1 MAGPERFLDMLGPAG
16 GMGFGPDWLQN
27 YINQSRGFINR
38 RAPEIP
44 KNAKSALDNILRTS
58 GGNSTVNNVINQAK
72 NRLGIGPLDLDLN
85 IKGPNILDKTKFRLG
100 GFNETINSAKD
111 FLNRPIN
118 IGGEM
123 QRHNLRQ
130 NVKGATDFLRG
141 KVGSLK
147 NLGVLKSGINF
158 TPNSILKP
166 TLGLGSRAL
175 VAEGIKRTT
184 GIEGVY
190 LSPRE
195 IMWGVRTA
203 TTNPIVGGGLAVGAV
218 IDSFNPVGPKD
229 EWGNYR
235 NFLNESTAAAKKT
248 LSELPESD
256 LTIDQLQEKIKLR
269 NLISQNTDEL
279 SGVLSPADEKAN
291 QTIEAEFA
299 KARNKPSITLAEL
312 NELEGNENN
321 SNSLNQSFYQGPQ
334 ASQKTIDFTQLPP
347 EPVLNRVTGNLNP
360 RTPPS
365 FTPPSFAINTSL
377 VNPASVAVETT
388 VPTDIA
394 SQDTAQSLL
403 EQAKA
408 KWIADTANSPAQ
420 QSGAFKPEQLWETH
434 LNNQRWRK
442 DQGRSFTHGEYL

>member
-1 MAGPERFLDMLGPAG
+1 MPGPERFLDMLGPAG

-38 RAPEIP
+38 TAPEIP
-44 KNAKSALDNILRTS
+44 KNAKSALDNILKTS

-72 NRLGIGPLDLDLN
+72 NRLGMGTLDLDLN

-118 IGGEM
+118 VGGEM
-123 QRHNLRQ
+123 QRSNIKQ

-141 KVGSLK
+141 KVGDLK
-147 NLGVLKSGINF
+147 NLGALKSGINF
-158 TPNSILKP
+158 TPGSILRP
-166 TLGLGSRAL
+166 TLGLGNRAL

-184 GIEGVY
+184 GIEGAY
-190 LSPRE
+190 LSPKE
-195 IMWGVRTA
+195 VMWGARTA
-203 TTNPIVGGGLAVGAV
+203 ATNPIVGGGLLLGGI

-229 EWGNYR
+229 EFGNYR
-235 NFLNESTAAAKKT
+235 DFLNENTAAAKKT
-248 LSELPESD
+248 ISELPESD
-256 LTIDQLQEKIKLR
+256 LTLDQLQQKIKAR
-269 NLISQNTDEL
+269 NLITRNE
-279 SGVLSPADEKAN
+279 AD
-291 QTIEAEFA
+291 
-299 KARNKPSITLAEL
+299 P
-312 NELEGNENN
+312 
-321 SNSLNQSFYQGPQ
+321 LNQSFYQGPQ
-334 ASQKTIDFTQLPP
+334 ASQETTEFTQLAPA
-347 EPVLNRVTGNLNP
+347 PVLNRITGDPGP
-360 RTPPS
+360 R
-365 FTPPSFAINTSL
+365 TPPSFAINTGL
-377 VNPASVAVETT
+377 VNTAPVAVETT

-394 SQDTAQSLL
+394 SQDAAQSLV

>member
-1 MAGPERFLDMLGPAG
+1 MPGPERFLDMLGPAG

-38 RAPEIP
+38 TAPEIP
-44 KNAKSALDNILRTS
+44 KNAKSTLDNILRTS

-72 NRLGIGPLDLDLN
+72 NRLGMGPLDLDLN

-100 GFNETINSAKD
+100 GVKE
-111 FLNRPIN
+111 FLDKPIN

-141 KVGSLK
+141 KVGGLK

-158 TPNSILKP
+158 TPGSILRP
-166 TLGLGSRAL
+166 TLGFGNRAL
-175 VAEGIKRTT
+175 VAEGVKRTT
-184 GIEGVY
+184 GIEGAY
-190 LSPRE
+190 LSPKE
-195 IMWGVRTA
+195 VMWGARTA
-203 TTNPIVGGGLAVGAV
+203 ATNPIVGGGLLLGGI

-229 EWGNYR
+229 ELADYR
-235 NFLNESTAAAKKT
+235 AFLNENTAAAKKS
-248 LSELPESD
+248 LSELPERD
-256 LTIDQLQEKIKLR
+256 LTMDQLQEKIKLR

-291 QTIEAEFA
+291 QIIEAEFA

-312 NELEGNENN
+312 NELERNGNND
-321 SNSLNQSFYQGPQ
+321 NSLNQGFYQGPQ
-334 ASQKTIDFTQLPP
+334 ASQETTEFTQLAPA
-347 EPVLNRVTGNLNP
+347 PVLNRITGDPGP

-365 FTPPSFAINTSL
+365 FTPPSFAINTGL
-377 VNPASVAVETT
+377 VNTAPVAVETT

-394 SQDTAQSLL
+394 SQDAAQSLV

>member
-1 MAGPERFLDMLGPAG
+1 MPGPERFLDMLGPAG

-38 RAPEIP
+38 TAPEIP
-44 KNAKSALDNILRTS
+44 KNAKSTLDNILRTS

-72 NRLGIGPLDLDLN
+72 NRLGMGTLDLDLN

-118 IGGEM
+118 VGGEM
-123 QRHNLRQ
+123 QRSNIKQ

-141 KVGSLK
+141 KVGDLK
-147 NLGVLKSGINF
+147 NLGALKSGINF
-158 TPNSILKP
+158 TPGSILRP
-166 TLGLGSRAL
+166 TLGLGNRAL

-184 GIEGVY
+184 GIEGAY
-190 LSPRE
+190 LSPKE
-195 IMWGVRTA
+195 VMWGARTA
-203 TTNPIVGGGLAVGAV
+203 ATNPIVGGGLLLGGI

-229 EWGNYR
+229 EFGNYR
-235 NFLNESTAAAKKT
+235 DFLNENTAAAKKT
-248 LSELPESD
+248 ISELPESD
-256 LTIDQLQEKIKLR
+256 LTLDQLQQKIKAR
-269 NLISQNTDEL
+269 NLITRNE
-279 SGVLSPADEKAN
+279 AD
-291 QTIEAEFA
+291 
-299 KARNKPSITLAEL
+299 P
-312 NELEGNENN
+312 
-321 SNSLNQSFYQGPQ
+321 LNQSFYQGPQ
-334 ASQKTIDFTQLPP
+334 ASQETTEFTQLAPA
-347 EPVLNRVTGNLNP
+347 PVLNRITGDPGP
-360 RTPPS
+360 R
-365 FTPPSFAINTSL
+365 TPPSFAINTGL
-377 VNPASVAVETT
+377 VNTAPVAVETT

-394 SQDTAQSLL
+394 SQDAAQSLV